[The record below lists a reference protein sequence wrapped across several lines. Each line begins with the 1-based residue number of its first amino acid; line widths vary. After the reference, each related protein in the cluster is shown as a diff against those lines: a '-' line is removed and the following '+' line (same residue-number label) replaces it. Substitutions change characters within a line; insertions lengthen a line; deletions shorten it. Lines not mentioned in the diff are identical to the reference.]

1 MVVYVEY
8 ANKKVKNTIIWV
20 TCFHYFTDFSL
31 ANVETIKFSG
41 GAKARGIAMVTETSW
56 TDSLFFVGRENP
68 LLILK
73 QSNFVN

>member
-41 GAKARGIAMVTETSW
+41 GAKARGIAVVTETS
-56 TDSLFFVGRENP
+56 
-68 LLILK
+68 
-73 QSNFVN
+73 